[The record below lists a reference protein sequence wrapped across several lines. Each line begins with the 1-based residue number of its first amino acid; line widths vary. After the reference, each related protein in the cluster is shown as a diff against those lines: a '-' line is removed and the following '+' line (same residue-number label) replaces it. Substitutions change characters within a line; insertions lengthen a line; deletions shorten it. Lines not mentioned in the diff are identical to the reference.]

1 MTRLE
6 GAKNMASRTVL
17 QTLQRAPA
25 EDTKPDNTP
34 VPWPV
39 SLLEPQAGRDRAQAL
54 AAAIINLHLAALKKT
69 MQDELATPDYTIRQA
84 TAMFIVTR
92 LPKLAWRP
100 RQWWNPLTWKGGR
113 WRLS

>member
-1 MTRLE
+1 
-6 GAKNMASRTVL
+6 MASKTVL
-17 QTLQRAPA
+17 QTLKPVPA
-25 EDTKPDNTP
+25 EGIKSDTL
-34 VPWPV
+34 VPWPL
-39 SLLEPQAGRDRAQAL
+39 SLLKPQASPDRAHVL
-54 AAAIINLHLAALKKT
+54 AAGIINLHLAALKKT

-92 LPKLAWRP
+92 LPKLVWRP